1 MEIRI
6 SPSVLAADLSN
17 LRGELEKVKNAD
29 LLHMDVMDGNYVPN
43 ITFGMPV
50 ITAAKRCSDVPLD
63 IHLMMNGAEHFL
75 AEFASVEPEFITVHY
90 EAVTHL
96 QSTLRKIRDLG
107 IKAGVSLN
115 PHTPLNGLKYILDD
129 LDLIMLMTVNPGF
142 GGQKFIPA
150 MLEKVRDCSELIG
163 DRPIELQ
170 VDGGI
175 GVDNLADLIKA
186 GANNFVAGSSIFG
199 AEDPTAYIEQM
210 RAIARQG

>member
-1 MEIRI
+1 
-6 SPSVLAADLSN
+6 
-17 LRGELEKVKNAD
+17 
-29 LLHMDVMDGNYVPN
+29 
-43 ITFGMPV
+43 
-50 ITAAKRCSDVPLD
+50 
-63 IHLMMNGAEHFL
+63 
-75 AEFASVEPEFITVHY
+75 
-90 EAVTHL
+90 
-96 QSTLRKIRDLG
+96 
-107 IKAGVSLN
+107 
-115 PHTPLNGLKYILDD
+115 
-129 LDLIMLMTVNPGF
+129 
-142 GGQKFIPA
+142 